1 MADFK
6 KNEVRDFKERFEF
19 KLTVGENIIC
29 QRYFKINNFNPL
41 SLSSFELADVMRHLA
56 AMVDDDLKD
65 KSQVYL
71 DIMAPMIFHTE
82 QEMNEYFANP
92 KTHAYV
98 RGGHGIVVKENPEHD
113 YAWKS
118 YFDKDGNATGG
129 CPMPLTFKFDDGEFG
144 RELTDEDFVEYKLSF
159 IDNGKDFLDNPK
171 PKEVCATVWTGVYPK
186 YVRNSIDLSNKRGRF
201 DNVDVMTLGFDQ
213 YLVYKIFNGRQDL
226 VYRIIKE
233 IQVTCSNTDNS
244 WYTTTESYRKP
255 NGSTKVY
262 KNVVE
267 YKTA

>member
-1 MADFK
+1 MADYR

-41 SLSSFELADVMRHLA
+41 SLSSYELTNVMRYLAD
-56 AMVDDDLKD
+56 MVDSDLKD

-82 QEMNEYFANP
+82 EEMNAYYANP
-92 KTHAYV
+92 RNHKGI
-98 RGGHGIVVKENPEHD
+98 RGGHGIVVKENLEHD
-113 YAWKS
+113 YAWKAF
-118 YFDKDGNATGG
+118 FDKDGTVTGG
-129 CPMPLTFKFDDGEFG
+129 TPMPLTFKFDDGEFG

-159 IDNGKDFLDNPK
+159 IDNGKDMNT
-171 PKEVCATVWTGVYPK
+171 PKEVCSVVWTGVYPK

-201 DNVDVMTLGFDQ
+201 ENVDVMTLGFEQ

-226 VYRIIKE
+226 VYKIIKE
-233 IQVTCSNTDNS
+233 IQVTCSNLDNS
-244 WYTTTESYRKP
+244 WYTTYEAFRRADGTE
-255 NGSTKVY
+255 KVY
-262 KNVVE
+262 KNVLDT
-267 YKTA
+267 KTA

>member
-1 MADFK
+1 MADYR

-41 SLSSFELADVMRHLA
+41 SLSSFELTNVMRYLA
-56 AMVDDDLKD
+56 DMVDSDLKD

-82 QEMNEYFANP
+82 EEMNAYYANP
-92 KTHAYV
+92 SNHRYI
-98 RGGHGIVVKENPEHD
+98 RGGHGIVVKENLEHD
-113 YAWKS
+113 YAWKAF
-118 YFDKDGNATGG
+118 FDKDGTVTGG
-129 CPMPLTFKFDDGEFG
+129 TPMPLTFKFDDGEFG

-159 IDNGKDFLDNPK
+159 IDNGKDMNT
-171 PKEVCATVWTGVYPK
+171 PKEVCSIVWTGVYPK

-201 DNVDVMTLGFDQ
+201 ENVDVMTLGFDQ

-226 VYRIIKE
+226 VYKIIKE
-233 IQVTCSNTDNS
+233 IQVTCSNPDNS
-244 WYTTTESYRKP
+244 WYTTYETFKRVDGTE
-255 NGSTKVY
+255 KVY
-262 KNVVE
+262 KNVIDV
-267 YKTA
+267 KTA